1 MPTMLDRLDRLNDVQ
16 TRDLKLDSLRVEM
29 GKVPSDLVAV
39 RQQKSELE
47 EHLQQKRKEREG
59 LRRKV
64 SQNEL
69 ELATLEQRRRLAS
82 EGALRASSPKEASQY
97 QNQEL
102 QIATRI
108 QELEE
113 DTLPLMESLD
123 SVSAEVGAL
132 EEELAELEPNLQALT
147 EQEEARI
154 EMIRQRL
161 ASVRD
166 ERESLAAA
174 IEARLLKQYEQVRR
188 ARRGIGLVK
197 ILSGQTCGGCNMR
210 LPIHVVQKARS
221 GKVVTRCP
229 SCGRILWYRD

>member
-1 MPTMLDRLDRLNDVQ
+1 MLDRLNDVQ

-29 GKVPSDLVAV
+29 DEVPSDLVAV

-47 EHLQQKRKEREG
+47 EYLQQKRKEREG

-64 SQNEL
+64 SQNEFEL
-69 ELATLEQRRRLAS
+69 EELEQGRRRAS
-82 EGALRASSPKEASQY
+82 EGSLRASSSKEASQY

-123 SVSAEVGAL
+123 SVSAEVGDL

-147 EQEEARI
+147 EQEEARS

-161 ASVRD
+161 ASVRA

-174 IEARLLKQYEQVRR
+174 IEAKLLKQYEQVRR
-188 ARRGIGLVK
+188 ARRGIGLVE

-229 SCGRILWYRD
+229 SCGRILWHRD

>member
-1 MPTMLDRLDRLNDVQ
+1 MLDRLNDVQ

-29 GKVPSDLVAV
+29 DEVPSDLVAV

-47 EHLQQKRKEREG
+47 EHLLQKRKEREG

-82 EGALRASSPKEASQY
+82 EDSLRASSPKEASQY
-97 QNQEL
+97 QNREL
-102 QIATRI
+102 QIAAELE
-108 QELEE
+108 ELEE

-123 SVSAEVGAL
+123 RVSAEVGDL
-132 EEELAELEPNLQALT
+132 EEELTELEPNLQALT

-154 EMIRQRL
+154 EMIGQRL
-161 ASVRD
+161 ASVRA

-174 IEARLLKQYEQVRR
+174 IEAKLLKQYEQVRR
-188 ARRGIGLVK
+188 ARRGIGLVE

-229 SCGRILWYRD
+229 SCGRILWHRD

>member
-1 MPTMLDRLDRLNDVQ
+1 MLDRLNDVQ
-16 TRDLKLDSLRVEM
+16 TRDLKLDSLRVEI

-123 SVSAEVGAL
+123 SVSAEVGDL

-154 EMIRQRL
+154 EMVRQRL

>member
-1 MPTMLDRLDRLNDVQ
+1 MLDRLNDVQ
-16 TRDLKLDSLRVEM
+16 TRDLELDSLRVEM
-29 GKVPSDLVAV
+29 DEVPSDLVAV

-47 EHLQQKRKEREG
+47 EHLQQKRKGREG

-69 ELATLEQRRRLAS
+69 ELKELEQKRREAS
-82 EGALRASSPKEASQY
+82 ERALRASSAKEASQY
-97 QNQEL
+97 QNREL

-123 SVSAEVGAL
+123 SVSAEVGDL

-154 EMIRQRL
+154 ETIGQRL
-161 ASVRD
+161 ASVRA

-174 IEARLLKQYEQVRR
+174 IEAKLLKQYEQVRR
-188 ARRGIGLVK
+188 ARRGIGLVE

-221 GKVVTRCP
+221 GKVITRCP
-229 SCGRILWYRD
+229 SCGRILWHRD

>member
-1 MPTMLDRLDRLNDVQ
+1 MLDRLNDVQ
-16 TRDLKLDSLRVEM
+16 TRDLKLDSLRGEM
-29 GKVPSDLVAV
+29 DEVPSDLVAV

-47 EHLQQKRKEREG
+47 EHLLQKRKEREG

-69 ELATLEQRRRLAS
+69 ELATLEQRRRLTS
-82 EGALRASSPKEASQY
+82 EDALRASSPKEASQY
-97 QNQEL
+97 QNREL
-102 QIATRI
+102 QIAAELE
-108 QELEE
+108 ELEE

-123 SVSAEVGAL
+123 RVSAEVGDL
-132 EEELAELEPNLQALT
+132 EEELTELEPNLQALT

-154 EMIRQRL
+154 EMIGQRL
-161 ASVRD
+161 ASVRA

-174 IEARLLKQYEQVRR
+174 IEAKLLKQYEQVRR
-188 ARRGIGLVK
+188 ARRGIGLVE

-229 SCGRILWYRD
+229 SCGRILWHRD